1 MFLFIVNN
9 AFIVLHV
16 VCNNTQTVINCNVKC
31 FCVLSVMHSL
41 PVSHCTAVSDKLPTQ
56 VEVIDDDISVS
67 GCQPHKESSQN
78 GNNTLPRNHQFENY
92 SSS

>member
-1 MFLFIVNN
+1 M
-9 AFIVLHV
+9 
-16 VCNNTQTVINCNVKC
+16 

-67 GCQPHKESSQN
+67 GCQPHKETTTDQQHISQL
-78 GNNTLPRNHQFENY
+78 TAA
-92 SSS
+92 SSSSSLRDTEAVARERCVGPGLGLI